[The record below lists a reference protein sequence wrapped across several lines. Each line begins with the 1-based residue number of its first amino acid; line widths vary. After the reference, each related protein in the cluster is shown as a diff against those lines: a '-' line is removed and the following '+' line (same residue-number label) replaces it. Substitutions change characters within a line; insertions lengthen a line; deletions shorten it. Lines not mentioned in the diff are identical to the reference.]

1 MYEKE
6 TVFATIL
13 KLTFLYDI
21 IYTIESLNRQGGIFM
36 TAKECILGRRS
47 IRKFKSEPVS
57 HELLEQIVETASY
70 APSWKHTQ
78 ITRYVAVEGALKDK
92 IAAEATSIYPGNGR
106 IIAEAPVLIA
116 VTFIKNRSGF
126 ERDGSYST
134 PKGDRWQMYD
144 AGIASQTFCLA
155 AHEQGLGTVI
165 LGLFDQDKIEELLQL
180 PEDRELAAL
189 IPVGYPDE
197 APTAPKRKPV
207 TDLISYQ
214 S

>member
-1 MYEKE
+1 
-6 TVFATIL
+6 
-13 KLTFLYDI
+13 
-21 IYTIESLNRQGGIFM
+21 M
-36 TAKECILGRRS
+36 TAQECIVGRRS
-47 IRKFKSEPVS
+47 IRKFKADPVP

-78 ITRYVAVEGALKDK
+78 ITRYIAIEGALKDK
-92 IAAEATSIYPGNGR
+92 IAKEATSIYPGNGN
-106 IIAEAPVLIA
+106 IIANAPVLIA
-116 VTFIKNRSGF
+116 VTIIKNRSGF
-126 ERDGSYST
+126 ERDGSFST

-165 LGLFDQDKIEELLQL
+165 LGLFDEDKIADMLQL

-197 APTAPKRKPV
+197 APVAPRRKPV
-207 TDLISYQ
+207 DDLLSYQ